1 MNETM
6 KYRNLVLL
14 AASAAMVLGSGL
26 AMAAAAKAESAQT
39 GASQAQASPAV
50 AAPAKAGKSAKVKL
64 VDINAATIAQLK
76 TLPGIDDAVAA
87 KIIAGRPYGSK
98 AQLLTRNIV
107 DASVYAEIGKLVVAK
122 QPFKDAA
129 KNAAQFAPKK

>member
-1 MNETM
+1 M
-6 KYRNLVLL
+6 KYRNIVLL
-14 AASAAMVLGSGL
+14 LASATLLLGSALSQAAATAAVAPQSAASQAKPSPVAATP
-26 AMAAAAKAESAQT
+26 AKAEKTANAAAKLK
-39 GASQAQASPAV
+39 P
-50 AAPAKAGKSAKVKL
+50 

-76 TLPGIDDAVAA
+76 ALPGIDDAVAA

-98 AQLLTRNIV
+98 AQLVARNIV
-107 DASVYAEIGKLVVAK
+107 DAATYGNIKLQIIAK

>member
-1 MNETM
+1 M
-6 KYRNLVLL
+6 KYRNIVLL
-14 AASAAMVLGSGL
+14 AASVALLFGSGFS
-26 AMAAAAKAESAQT
+26 MAAAAKAEAPQP
-39 GASQAQASPAV
+39 AASPAA
-50 AAPAKAGKSAKVKL
+50 AAPAKTEKSAKPAAKVKL

-76 TLPGIDDAVAA
+76 TLPGIDDALAA

-98 AQLLTRNIV
+98 AQLLSRNIV
-107 DASVYAEIGKLVVAK
+107 EASVYGEISALVVAK